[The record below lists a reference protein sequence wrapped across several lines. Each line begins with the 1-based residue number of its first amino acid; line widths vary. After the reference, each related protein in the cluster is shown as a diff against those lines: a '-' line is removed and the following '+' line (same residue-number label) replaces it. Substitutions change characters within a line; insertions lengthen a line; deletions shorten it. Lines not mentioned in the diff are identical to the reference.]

1 MEGVIEN
8 NSHYERTKRKYLNM
22 VDTVLGENGHD
33 NSEGRK
39 LFKIWGMLLYS
50 NNKNSPLF
58 F

>member
-39 LFKIWGMLLYS
+39 LVKIWGMS
-50 NNKNSPLF
+50 
-58 F
+58 